1 MGEIGKGGGEAGTVG
16 EALKEGVRILGE
28 AGVKEALRDAGL
40 LLSEAAS
47 LPLYVI
53 LTERNLALPAGA
65 LARFRNAILR
75 RAAGEPVQYITGK
88 KEFMSLTF
96 KIRPGVLVPRPET
109 EILAEEAISILRE
122 RQPRVFT
129 DGAGAEFTVVD
140 VGTGSGAIGVSVAY
154 YVPNVKVIATDLDHL
169 ALEVARE
176 NAVLH
181 RVLERMTFLR
191 GDLLDPV
198 SSPVDMIL
206 ANLPYI
212 GEEEMNHLVREVR
225 DFEPKTALLGGRTG
239 VELIERL
246 IDQAPSR
253 LVQGG
258 WLLLEVGRG
267 QASRI
272 CSYVRGTNGLEVVR
286 LLKDLTGID
295 RVLVIRKTGRGAD
308 VVE

>member
-1 MGEIGKGGGEAGTVG
+1 MLCPVGEIDEQDGGDTATVG

-28 AGVKEALRDAGL
+28 AGIKEALRDAGL

-47 LPLYVI
+47 LPLYVV
-53 LTERNLALPAGA
+53 LTERNLTLPAGT
-65 LARFRNAILR
+65 LARFKDAILR

-109 EILAEEAISILRE
+109 EILVEEAISILSE
-122 RQPRVFT
+122 RQSRAFAGGT
-129 DGAGAEFTVVD
+129 GAEYTVVD
-140 VGTGSGAIGVSVAY
+140 VGTGSGAIGVSIAY
-154 YVPNVKVIATDLDHL
+154 YAPNVKVIATDLDHL

-176 NAVLH
+176 NAALLGVS
-181 RVLERMTFLR
+181 ERITFLK

-212 GEEEMNHLVREVR
+212 GEEEINHLTREVR

-239 VELIERL
+239 IELIERL
-246 IDQAPSR
+246 IDQVPSK
-253 LVQGG
+253 LVRHG
-258 WLLLEVGRG
+258 WLLLEVGAG
-267 QASRI
+267 QASRV
-272 CSYVRGTNGLEVVR
+272 CSHVHRTDGLKVIR
-286 LLKDLTGID
+286 LLKDLSGID
-295 RVLVIRKTGRGAD
+295 RVLVVQKT
-308 VVE
+308 